1 MPHPP
6 VLRAIRLVVDA
17 LRKAGHTVVEW
28 QPYKHGYAFDLIGS
42 IYGAD
47 GGEDVR
53 NALAL
58 SGEPPIPNIATLLG
72 TEATRLELNAV
83 WDIQNKKY
91 NYQQEYLAIWREISH
106 VDGWIHPL
114 APHAAVKHN
123 DFKYY
128 GYTTVINLLDWPA
141 VVLPVTFADRE
152 TDVKDATYKGI
163 SPLDTEIHNDYDAD
177 IYHGAPVSVQVIG
190 RRLQEEYVIGLAEQI
205 GIALSL

>member
-83 WDIQNKKY
+83 WDIQNK
-91 NYQQEYLAIWREISH
+91 
-106 VDGWIHPL
+106 
-114 APHAAVKHN
+114 
-123 DFKYY
+123 
-128 GYTTVINLLDWPA
+128 
-141 VVLPVTFADRE
+141 
-152 TDVKDATYKGI
+152 
-163 SPLDTEIHNDYDAD
+163 
-177 IYHGAPVSVQVIG
+177 
-190 RRLQEEYVIGLAEQI
+190 
-205 GIALSL
+205 